1 MKKLFLL
8 LLLALHAFC
17 FAQKAPVTV
26 QDCVPQFDS
35 YLAEIVRSYHIPG
48 MAFFISDP
56 EKTLFSK
63 CLEQCGD
70 MDRQFFIGSMSKS
83 YTALCIMQ
91 LAEKGLVNLDGDISA
106 YLPDYAFAK
115 KVSVRSLL
123 NQTSGFDTHMKLHNA
138 RLTKSYGSYEY
149 ANVNYDLLG
158 KIVEAVS
165 GMSYE
170 AYVREH
176 VFLPLAM
183 NDSMADAGKA
193 KDSGKLLR
201 GNRNCFGFF
210 VRGDADYPTEKSWFH
225 EPAGFLAIT
234 PADHAKYLRMYLN
247 GGRTEQG
254 GQIISSESVDAMW
267 YDNVPIGTKYDAY
280 YGMGWNYMEWDGM
293 KVVFHGGQVENYITY
308 MFILPGR
315 GLAVCF
321 MVNGNDEFGMNALMD
336 NAFWDSLSILN
347 GKPAKKVNH
356 AAYVLIH
363 LALDVLYLCMIL
375 LSLFL
380 LVRAFARKRKPV
392 LMLLGYAVW
401 PVFLLVFTKLL
412 FDTPLWV
419 VKYFVPDLFWVIVVC
434 VTLSLAGGAV
444 WLVKRLIRGSARA

>member
-1 MKKLFLL
+1 MKKTFLL
-8 LLLALHAFC
+8 LLLAFHAFC
-17 FAQKAPVTV
+17 FARETPVNV
-26 QDCVPQFDS
+26 RDCIPQFDS
-35 YLAEIVRSYHIPG
+35 YLAEIVQAYHIPG
-48 MAFFISDP
+48 MAFFISDS

-63 CLEQCGD
+63 CLGQCRG

-91 LAEKGLVNLDGDISA
+91 LAEQGLVNLDEDISA
-106 YLPDYAFAK
+106 YLPEYAFAK

-138 RLTKSYGSYEY
+138 KLTESYGSYEY

-158 KIVEAVS
+158 KIVEAAS

-176 VFLPLAM
+176 VFLPLGM
-183 NDSMADAGKA
+183 ENSMADAGKA
-193 KDSGKLLR
+193 KSGGKLLP

-210 VRGDADYPTEKSWFH
+210 VRGDADYPGEKSWFH

-234 PADHAKYLRMYLN
+234 PSDHAKYLRMYLN
-247 GGRTEQG
+247 GGRTGQG
-254 GQIISSESVDAMW
+254 GNIVSRESVDAMW
-267 YDNVPIGTKYDAY
+267 YDNVPLGTKYDAY
-280 YGMGWNYMEWDGM
+280 YGMGWNYMEWKGM
-293 KVVFHGGQVENYITY
+293 KVVFHGGQVENYISY
-308 MFILPGR
+308 MFILPEQ

-347 GKPAKKVNH
+347 GDSPKKVSH

-363 LALDVLYLCMIL
+363 LALDVLYLGIIL
-375 LSLFL
+375 LSQFFLF
-380 LVRAFARKRKPV
+380 RAFGRRRKPV
-392 LMLLGYAVW
+392 LMLLGHAVW
-401 PVFLLVFTKLL
+401 PLFLLVFTKLF

-419 VKYFVPDLFWVIVVC
+419 VRSFVPDFFWVIVVC
-434 VTLSLAGGAV
+434 VILSLAGGAV
-444 WLVKRLIRGSARA
+444 CLLRRMIH